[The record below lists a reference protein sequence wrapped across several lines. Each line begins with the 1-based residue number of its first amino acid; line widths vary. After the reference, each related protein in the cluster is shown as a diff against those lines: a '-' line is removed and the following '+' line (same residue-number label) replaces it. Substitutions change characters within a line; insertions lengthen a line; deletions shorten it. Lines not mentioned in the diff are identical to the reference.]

1 MQKRRSDKISI
12 LIVPEDE
19 AEPYSFRL
27 KRSVV
32 KLLYVVGVVLLAHTI
47 IGAIFYWKYAELH
60 RVNQHLLSYNRQ
72 LQEDNKRVLAV
83 SEEFFA
89 LEREYQK
96 VRNLLGVEGDVG
108 IATATAQAQAPTLFE
123 NIVPAARTEFEPR
136 QLSLGAP
143 GRFLSPGKRQLAGP
157 ESIPNLLP
165 VEGFMTQ
172 DFWVD
177 EWIGLRSHTGIDI
190 VSKKGTVIRAAG
202 AGSVLFSNWTY
213 DYGYLIIIDHG
224 GGLLSY
230 YGHNQ
235 RLLKSER
242 SYVSRGEPV
251 ALLGNSGK
259 SSGPHLHFEIRKEGR
274 PVDPKEYLLAFS
286 DIITTSH

>member
-1 MQKRRSDKISI
+1 MLKRRSDKISI
-12 LIVPEDE
+12 LIVPEDN

-32 KLLYVVGVVLLAHTI
+32 KFLYVLGVALLAHII
-47 IGAIFYWKYAELH
+47 IGAIFYWKYAELYQL
-60 RVNQHLLSYNRQ
+60 NQNLLSYNQQ

-89 LEREYQK
+89 LEKEYQK
-96 VRNLLGVEGDVG
+96 VRNLLGVENGPGVES
-108 IATATAQAQAPTLFE
+108 IAAQSQQPTLFE
-123 NIVPAARTEFEPR
+123 NVVPALRNEYQPNP
-136 QLSLGAP
+136 LSLKSP
-143 GRFLSPGKRQLAGP
+143 SRFLSPGKRKPTGP
-157 ESIPNLLP
+157 ENLPNLLP

-190 VSKKGTVIRAAG
+190 VAKTGTVIRAAG
-202 AGSVLFSNWTY
+202 AGNVLFANWTY
-213 DYGYLIIIDHG
+213 DYGYLLILDHG
-224 GGLLSY
+224 GGLMSY

-242 SYVSRGEPV
+242 SHVGRGEPI

-259 SSGPHLHFEIRKEGR
+259 SSGPHLHFEIRKDGR
-274 PVDPKEYLLAFS
+274 PVDPKNYLLAFS
-286 DIITTSH
+286 DIIATSH